1 MEYNVHSRHGMEQ
14 KIKEYYAECVKAAEE
29 AEKAADK
36 IPHKTSVNAYDIYQ
50 WCTAQVEVLEE
61 LMEKLDI
68 DYDDL
73 EDDE

>member
-14 KIKEYYAECVKAAEE
+14 RILAYYAECLKAEEE
-29 AEKAADK
+29 AEKAYDADK
-36 IPHKTSVNAYDIYQ
+36 RSVKKREVYQ
-50 WCTAQVEVLEE
+50 YCFAQVEALEE

-68 DYDDL
+68 DYE

>member
-14 KIKEYYAECVKAAEE
+14 RILAYYAECLKAEEE

-50 WCTAQVEVLEE
+50 WCTAQVMALEE
-61 LMEKLDI
+61 LMHELDI
-68 DYDDL
+68 DYE
-73 EDDE
+73 EDDEE

>member
-14 KIKEYYAECVKAAEE
+14 TIKEYYAECLKAEEE
-29 AEKAADK
+29 AEKAHDNDK
-36 IPHKTSVNAYDIYQ
+36 RSVHKREVYQ
-50 WCTAQVEVLEE
+50 WCSAQVEALEE

-68 DYDDL
+68 DYE

>member
-14 KIKEYYAECVKAAEE
+14 KILEYYAECLKAEEE
-29 AEKAADK
+29 AEKAYDADK
-36 IPHKTSVNAYDIYQ
+36 RSVRKREVYQ
-50 WCTAQVEVLEE
+50 WCSAQVEALEE

-68 DYDDL
+68 DYE

>member
-14 KIKEYYAECVKAAEE
+14 KILAYYAECLKAEEE
-29 AEKAADK
+29 AEKAHDNDK
-36 IPHKTSVNAYDIYQ
+36 RSVHKREVYQ
-50 WCTAQVEVLEE
+50 YCFAQVEALEE

-68 DYDDL
+68 DYE